1 MKSKLFTTL
10 LSVIFILSVSVS
22 VNAQDDK
29 EEKKKNPDEERAE
42 ILKMKDKALKE
53 LYKVNPGAKAEI
65 AGAKGYAVFG
75 NTGIN
80 VLVVSSGNG
89 AGVAYKNGQPTYMKM
104 YSAGVGV
111 GVGVKKFYAIFI
123 FKTTQ
128 AYDNFVEEGWQAG
141 AQADAAAE
149 DNNQGD
155 SVEGAISLSPDIEL
169 YQITSKG
176 LAAQATIQGTKYWK
190 DKDLN

>member
-1 MKSKLFTTL
+1 MKK
-10 LSVIFILSVSVS
+10 
-22 VNAQDDK
+22 
-29 EEKKKNPDEERAE
+29 EKKITRRKFIKDSAIAAAGVSALAVGTPSGLSLFARNAHAQSSLRAE

-53 LYKVNPGAKAEI
+53 LYKLNPGAKAEI
-65 AGAKGYAVFG
+65 ASAKGYAVFG

-89 AGVAYKNGQPTYMKM
+89 AGVAYKDGKPTYMKM

-123 FKTTQ
+123 IKTTQ

-141 AQADAAAE
+141 KEA
-149 DNNQGD
+149 NQPG
-155 SVEGAISLSPDIEL
+155 
-169 YQITSKG
+169 
-176 LAAQATIQGTKYWK
+176 
-190 DKDLN
+190 